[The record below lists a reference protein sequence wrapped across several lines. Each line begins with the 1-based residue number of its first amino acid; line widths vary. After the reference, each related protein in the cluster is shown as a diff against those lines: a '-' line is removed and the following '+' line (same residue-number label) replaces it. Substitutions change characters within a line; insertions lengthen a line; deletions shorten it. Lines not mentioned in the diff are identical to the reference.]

1 MAKPTLDLIQNPQ
14 KFRNSKER
22 KRRAKGMSFLAFVFS
37 VFFYI
42 SIFYIFNLSP
52 SQNFKNSKFWF
63 FISNT
68 LILIIAADYGSF
80 SSSGKGRRDLLYEE
94 YLART
99 SLVKDNSGGR
109 FIPAVPHDPET
120 IQENVS
126 VVEEEKRVVSEETRA
141 AADEREPEKEPCLKE
156 SQEEEEE
163 EEEEEEVAK
172 NGPQDDEAE
181 KQVEVNG
188 EAASE
193 TEKASEGTI
202 AEENDEFSRMSDEE
216 LNRRVEEFIWKLKR
230 QIQLQEVKE
239 EGIFEK
245 EEGKEV

>member
-14 KFRNSKER
+14 KLYKSKDH

-42 SIFYIFNLSP
+42 SVFYIFNLSP

-68 LILIIAADYGSF
+68 LILIIAADYGAF
-80 SSSGKGRRDLLYEE
+80 SSSSRERHDVLSEE

-99 SLVKDNSGGR
+99 SLAKNNSVGG
-109 FIPAVPHDPET
+109 FVPVLRHDPET
-120 IQENVS
+120 VEENVS
-126 VVEEEKRVVSEETRA
+126 GEEKRVVWEETKA
-141 AADEREPEKEPCLKE
+141 AAEVEPEREADSK
-156 SQEEEEE
+156 QRQ

-188 EAASE
+188 EAEKEIVANEVPESQ
-193 TEKASEGTI
+193 TENVIEGAIT
-202 AEENDEFSRMSDEE
+202 EENDEFSSMSDEE
-216 LNRRVEEFIWKLKR
+216 LNRRVEEFIRKLKR
-230 QIQLQEVKE
+230 QIQLQGV
-239 EGIFEK
+239 
-245 EEGKEV
+245 